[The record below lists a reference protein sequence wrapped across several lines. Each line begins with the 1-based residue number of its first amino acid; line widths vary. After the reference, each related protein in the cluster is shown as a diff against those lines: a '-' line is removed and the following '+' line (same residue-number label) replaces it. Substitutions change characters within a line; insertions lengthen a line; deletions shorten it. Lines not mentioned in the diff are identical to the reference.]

1 MLNKKKIN
9 KGNIRFYSKKIY
21 KFIIKYI
28 PKKILGY
35 YYQIIHS
42 LILFLGINIILFTNN
57 INHLLIVFLL
67 VSLDGIA
74 NFICHDCP
82 LTLLE
87 KKYLKT
93 SIIDDRKKYMKKLN
107 ILFKCNHNY
116 ESQLEIIINV
126 LSIIMT
132 KILGIIFI
140 KTFNYCI
147 RSNEYN

>member
-1 MLNKKKIN
+1 MLNKKKIS

-21 KFIIKYI
+21 KYIIKYI
-28 PKKILGY
+28 PKKLLGY
-35 YYQIIHS
+35 YYKIIHT

-57 INHLLIVFLL
+57 IQYLLIVFLL

-93 SIIDDRKKYMKKLN
+93 SIINDRKKYMKKLN

-140 KTFNYCI
+140 KTFIYCI